1 MVRPEMGSE
10 VVVRHSVV
18 ESVGPG
24 LTLLINV
31 DVVISSRSWVVD
43 NGLWGM
49 VLGCRGRVI
58 FRNWCWVKHRER

>member
-1 MVRPEMGSE
+1 MGSE

-31 DVVISSRSWVVD
+31 DVVITSRSRVVD
-43 NGLWGM
+43 NGL
-49 VLGCRGRVI
+49 
-58 FRNWCWVKHRER
+58 